1 MSIKYRPEIDG
12 LRALAVLPV
21 LLYHIGFAG
30 FSGGFI
36 GVDIFFVISGYLITS
51 IILREK
57 TENDFSIGRFYERR
71 ARRILPA
78 LLVMIFACLCVSYFW
93 MAPSQ
98 LKEFGGSSISAIF
111 FISNL
116 FFMKHS
122 TYFDAASEEMP
133 LLHTWSLAVEE
144 QYYIIF
150 PIFILLTWRFGFKA
164 VFSLVIMSFLLS
176 LGLSEYGWR
185 NHNTAN
191 FFLIPFRAWEILAG
205 SICAFIMFK
214 RSEVKHQQV
223 LPLLGLAMIL
233 ASVFVYDKH
242 TPFPSSYT
250 LLPVVG
256 TTLIILFCSASSLV
270 GKLLTLRPMVF
281 IGLISYSAYL
291 WHQPLL
297 AFYRIRFDG
306 DFSLLLKVII
316 LLISFGVAYLSWRYI
331 ETPFRHKAS
340 VATPQQRSR
349 VFWTS
354 TAAMSVLAAAGLALF
369 LNNGFTER
377 QSVNNQKMATL
388 EHQVRN
394 NYGLSPDCQSFNLSD
409 NCKTNNNP
417 EVLLWGDSFAMH
429 LGGALVS
436 ADKNIKLIQLTQN
449 SCPPLID
456 FSIMRPNKKGAEN
469 CITFNHDVMAFIAST
484 PSIKKVIISSQI
496 AYLVDQKAI
505 GNNGELTS
513 ANKDEISQKFLN
525 TVSKVNELGREVL
538 FVSPTPADGR
548 DLGKCV
554 FRKNMFGGDL
564 EDCSFLRSDYS
575 DDALQAF
582 QVTDNIK
589 KHVNTLLLSELIC
602 DDNDCATSLNRV
614 PIYRDKG
621 HLSYDG
627 AKIIGAKSDQLKAFI
642 H

>member
-1 MSIKYRPEIDG
+1 MSINYRPEIDG

-21 LLYHIGFAG
+21 LLFHIGFTSL
-30 FSGGFI
+30 SGGFI
-36 GVDIFFVISGYLITS
+36 GVDVFFVISGYLITA

-57 TENDFSIGRFYERR
+57 SQDDFSIGRFYERR

-116 FFMKHS
+116 FFLKHS
-122 TYFDAASEEMP
+122 SYFDAASEEMP

-205 SICAFIMFK
+205 SICAFILFK
-214 RSEVKHQQV
+214 RTEIKQQQV
-223 LPLLGLAMIL
+223 LPLLGLAMIV
-233 ASVFVYDKH
+233 ASVFVYDKQ
-242 TPFPSSYT
+242 TPFPSLYT

-256 TTLIILFCSASSLV
+256 TCLIVLFCSANSLV
-270 GKLLTLRPMVF
+270 GRLLSLKPMVF

-297 AFYRIRFDG
+297 AFYRIRFGD
-306 DFSLLLKVII
+306 DFSLLLKLGI
-316 LLISFGVAYLSWRYI
+316 LLLSFVVAYLSWRFI
-331 ETPFRHKAS
+331 ETPFRKKPS
-340 VATPQQRSR
+340 TTTPKQQSR
-349 VFWTS
+349 VLWGSAT
-354 TAAMSVLAAAGLALF
+354 AMSVLAAAGLALF

-377 QSVNNQKMATL
+377 HSVNNQKMATL

-394 NYGLSPDCQSFNLSD
+394 NYGLSPNCQSFNLSD
-409 NCKTNNNP
+409 HCKTNREP

-429 LGGALVS
+429 LGDALVS
-436 ADKNIKLIQLTQN
+436 ADKDIKLIQLTQN

-456 FSIMRPNKKGAEN
+456 FSILRPNKKGAEN
-469 CITFNHDVMAFIAST
+469 CISFNSDVMQFIANT

-496 AYLVDQKAI
+496 AYLVDQKALAK
-505 GNNGELTS
+505 NGELTS
-513 ANKDEISQKFLN
+513 SNKDEISQRFLE

-564 EDCSFLRSDYS
+564 EDCSFQRSDYS
-575 DDALQAF
+575 EGARQALD
-582 QVTDNIK
+582 VTDNIK
-589 KHVNTLLLSELIC
+589 EHVNTLLLSELIC
-602 DDNDCATSLNRV
+602 DDNDCTTSLNGV
-614 PIYRDKG
+614 PIYRDTG
-621 HLSYDG
+621 HLSHDG
-627 AKIIGAKSDQLKAFI
+627 AKIIGSKSTQLKEFI
-642 H
+642 D